1 MKNLGKTYFALA
13 LLLLL
18 AGMTQGFWMGAT
30 NALQY
35 KDTHVAILLP
45 GFVLMAV
52 FGTIYRLWPRLETA
66 ALAKVQFLLSAGGAA
81 LMIAGTL
88 QQALTGSV
96 AIVATGSAVAILG
109 VVLMAWLFFTA
120 SEV

>member
-1 MKNLGKTYFALA
+1 MA

-18 AGMTQGFWMGAT
+18 IGMVQGFWMGAT
-30 NALQY
+30 NSLQY
-35 KDTHVAILLP
+35 KDVHVALLMP

-52 FGTIYRLWPRLETA
+52 FGTVYRLWPRLEGA
-66 ALAKVQFLLSAGGAA
+66 RLATVQFFLSTGGAA

-96 AIVATGSAVAILG
+96 LIVAIGSAVAILG
-109 VVLMAWLFFTA
+109 VALLTWLFFTA
-120 SEV
+120 SRGEAAAS

>member
-18 AGMTQGFWMGAT
+18 AGMAQGFWMGAT
-30 NALQY
+30 TALQY
-35 KDTHVAILLP
+35 KDVHVAILLP

-66 ALAKVQFLLSAGGAA
+66 RLAKTQFFLSAGGAA
-81 LMIAGTL
+81 LMIAGTV

-96 AIVATGSAVAILG
+96 VVVAAGSAVAILG
-109 VVLMAWLFFTA
+109 VALMVWLFFTA
-120 SEV
+120 TEA